1 MPSEMEVFQQ
11 DLLKSVK
18 QMRRGQASRV
28 TRVKVPQAAEARS
41 RVGLSQQD
49 FARLLGVSAR
59 TLQDWEQGRRKPTGA
74 AKTLLR
80 VAFSHPEALLEL
92 HRKNGARLTRE
103 PFSSRIRTNVRT
115 GNKYRGR
122 MINFQTAPERYQH
135 WKLEISGAVA
145 TLSMDVQEDQTLADG
160 YKLKLNSYDL
170 GVDIELADAI
180 QRLRFEHPE
189 VAVVV
194 VTSLKPRI
202 FCAGANIYML
212 GSSSHAFKVNFCKFT
227 NETRCAME
235 DDSKHS
241 GRRYIAALN
250 GTASGGG
257 YELAIACD
265 EIYLVDDGNSAVS
278 LPEVPLLGVLPGTG
292 GLTRLVDKRKVR
304 RDRADVFS
312 TLAEGLKGKRAKEW
326 RLIDGYFPTS
336 KFQPGI
342 NARVEQLV
350 GAKSANGSGIK
361 LKPLQIESTDD
372 SRNYRYVRLHLNR
385 EQRYADLTVRG
396 PEGPQPTTVEEIQEL
411 GDAYWPLQAYREL
424 DDALLH
430 LRVNEPEIGLVCLR
444 TEGSIESVLAVDQT
458 LAANREH
465 WLVREIIL
473 HMARVLRRLDLTAKS
488 FFAIVEPGACFAGN
502 LLELLLASDRSY
514 MLMDEKSSIAVS
526 ELNVGAFPMSNGLT
540 RLQSRFLAEPDKVD
554 ELFGDKKVFDTE
566 EAEKLGLI
574 TFAPDDLDWEDEIRV
589 AIEER
594 TSLSPDAL
602 TGMEA
607 SLRFAGPETLD
618 TKIYG
623 RLTAWQNWIFQ
634 RPNAVGPEGALTN
647 YGKPTQ
653 AHFDYK
659 RT

>member
-1 MPSEMEVFQQ
+1 
-11 DLLKSVK
+11 
-18 QMRRGQASRV
+18 
-28 TRVKVPQAAEARS
+28 
-41 RVGLSQQD
+41 
-49 FARLLGVSAR
+49 
-59 TLQDWEQGRRKPTGA
+59 
-74 AKTLLR
+74 
-80 VAFSHPEALLEL
+80 
-92 HRKNGARLTRE
+92 
-103 PFSSRIRTNVRT
+103 
-115 GNKYRGR
+115 
-122 MINFQTAPERYQH
+122 MINFQTSPDQYKH
-135 WKLEISGAVA
+135 WKLKIDGPVA
-145 TLSMDVQEDQTLADG
+145 QLSMDVQEDQTLAEG

-189 VAVVV
+189 VRAVV

-212 GSSSHAFKVNFCKFT
+212 GTSSHAFKVNFCKFT
-227 NETRCAME
+227 NETRCAIE
-235 DDSKHS
+235 DDSRHS

-312 TLAEGLKGKRAKEW
+312 TLAEGLKGKRAKDW
-326 RLIDGYFPTS
+326 GLIDDSFPTS
-336 KFQPGI
+336 KFQEAI
-342 NARVEQLV
+342 DARVGQVVNLHPDENTQI
-350 GAKSANGSGIK
+350 GIK
-361 LKPLQIESTDD
+361 LNPLAFESTDD
-372 SRNYRYVRLHLNR
+372 TRDYKYVSVKLHR
-385 EQRYADLTVRG
+385 EKRYADLTVRG
-396 PEGPQPTTVEEIQEL
+396 PESDLPTTPDEILEM
-411 GDAYWPLQAYREL
+411 GDAYWPLRAFREL

-430 LRVNEPEIGLVCLR
+430 LRVNEPEIGLACLR
-444 TEGSIESVLAVDQT
+444 TEGDIDNVLAVDKT
-458 LAANREH
+458 LAANRDH
-465 WLVREIIL
+465 WLMREML
-473 HMARVLRRLDLTAKS
+473 LSMARVLRRLDLTAKS
-488 FFAIVEPGACFAGN
+488 FFAIIEPDSCFAGS
-502 LLELLLASDRSY
+502 LLELALSSDRVY
-514 MLMDEKSSIAVS
+514 MLSDPNQRNSVATS
-526 ELNVGAFPMSNGLT
+526 ELNAGALPMSNGLT

-554 ELFGDKKVFDTE
+554 EVLAQENPFDTE
-566 EAEKLGLI
+566 AAEEAGLV
-574 TFAPDDLDWEDEIRV
+574 TFAPDDLDWEDEIRL

-607 SLRFAGPETLD
+607 SLRFAGPETMD

-634 RPNAVGPEGALTN
+634 RPNAVGPQGALTN

-653 AHFDYK
+653 AQFDYK

>member
-1 MPSEMEVFQQ
+1 
-11 DLLKSVK
+11 
-18 QMRRGQASRV
+18 
-28 TRVKVPQAAEARS
+28 
-41 RVGLSQQD
+41 
-49 FARLLGVSAR
+49 
-59 TLQDWEQGRRKPTGA
+59 
-74 AKTLLR
+74 
-80 VAFSHPEALLEL
+80 
-92 HRKNGARLTRE
+92 
-103 PFSSRIRTNVRT
+103 
-115 GNKYRGR
+115 
-122 MINFQTAPERYQH
+122 MINFQTSPVRYQH
-135 WKLEISGAVA
+135 WKLQIEGRVA
-145 TLSMDVQEDQTLADG
+145 TLSMDVQEDQTLAEG

-170 GVDIELADAI
+170 GVDIELADAV
-180 QRLRFEHPE
+180 QRIRFEHPE
-189 VAVVV
+189 VAAVV

-212 GSSSHAFKVNFCKFT
+212 GTSSHAFKVNFCKFT
-227 NETRCAME
+227 NETRCAIE
-235 DDSKHS
+235 DDSTHS

-312 TLAEGLKGKRAKEW
+312 TLAEGLKGKRARDW
-326 RLIDGYFPTS
+326 GLIDGYFPTS
-336 KFQPGI
+336 KFQEGISARVAEVVAAADLKARSDGELSSGI
-342 NARVEQLV
+342 NLT
-350 GAKSANGSGIK
+350 
-361 LKPLQIESTDD
+361 PLEVQVTDD
-372 SRNYRYVRLHLNR
+372 SRNYKYIRVTFNR
-385 EQRYADLTVRG
+385 SQRYADLTMIA
-396 PEGPQPTTVEEIQEL
+396 PDGPQPTTPEQIHEL

-444 TEGSIESVLAVDQT
+444 TQGSIDSVLEIDRV
-458 LAANREH
+458 LAANRDH

-473 HMARVLRRLDLTAKS
+473 NMARVLRRLDLTAKS
-488 FFAIVEPGACFAGN
+488 FFAIVEPESCFAGN

-514 MLMDEKSSIAVS
+514 MLMDDNNSIAVS
-526 ELNVGAFPMSNGLT
+526 ALNAGAFPMSNGLT

-554 ELFGDKKVFDTE
+554 EVFGEQQVFNTQ
-566 EAEKLGLI
+566 EAEELGLI

-634 RPNAVGPEGALTN
+634 RPNAVGPQGALTN

>member
-1 MPSEMEVFQQ
+1 MINPESPVIVFQT
-11 DLLKSVK
+11 S
-18 QMRRGQASRV
+18 
-28 TRVKVPQAAEARS
+28 P
-41 RVGLSQQD
+41 
-49 FARLLGVSAR
+49 
-59 TLQDWEQGRRKPTGA
+59 EQYK
-74 AKTLLR
+74 
-80 VAFSHPEALLEL
+80 
-92 HRKNGARLTRE
+92 
-103 PFSSRIRTNVRT
+103 
-115 GNKYRGR
+115 
-122 MINFQTAPERYQH
+122 H
-135 WKLEISGAVA
+135 WKLEISGPVA
-145 TLSMDVQEDQTLADG
+145 TLSMDVQEDETIADG

-170 GVDIELADAI
+170 GVDIELADAV

-189 VAVVV
+189 VRVVV
-194 VTSLKPRI
+194 ITSLKPRI

-212 GSSSHAFKVNFCKFT
+212 GTSSHAFKVNFCKFT
-227 NETRCAME
+227 NETRCAIE

-312 TLAEGLKGKRAKEW
+312 TLAEGLRGKRAKEW
-326 RLIDGYFPTS
+326 GLIDGYFPTS
-336 KFQPGI
+336 KFQESI
-342 NARVEQLV
+342 DERVKQLV
-350 GAKSANGSGIK
+350 DAEAPSVSGIK
-361 LKPLQIESTDD
+361 LTPFQFESDHD
-372 SRNYRYVRLHLNR
+372 SRNYKYVKLKLNR
-385 EQRYADLTVRG
+385 EQRYADLTVHG
-396 PEGPQPTTVEEIQEL
+396 PEGPQPSNGDEIQEL

-430 LRVNEPEIGLVCLR
+430 LRVNEPLIGLVCLR
-444 TEGSIESVLAVDQT
+444 TKGNIENVLTVDQT
-458 LAANREH
+458 LAANRDH
-465 WLVREIIL
+465 WLVREILL

-488 FFAIVEPGACFAGN
+488 FFAIVEPDSCFAGN

-514 MLMDEKSSIAVS
+514 MLQDSDASVAVS
-526 ELNVGAFPMSNGLT
+526 DLNAGALPMSNGLT
-540 RLQSRFLAEPDKVD
+540 RLQSRFLAEPDKLD
-554 ELFGDKKVFDTE
+554 EVFGDKKIFDTE
-566 EAEKLGLI
+566 EAEDLGLV
-574 TFAPDDLDWEDEIRV
+574 TFAPDELDWEDEIRV

-607 SLRFAGPETLD
+607 SLRFAGPETMD

-634 RPNAVGPEGALTN
+634 RPNAVGEKGALTN

-653 AHFDYK
+653 AEFDYK

>member
-1 MPSEMEVFQQ
+1 
-11 DLLKSVK
+11 
-18 QMRRGQASRV
+18 
-28 TRVKVPQAAEARS
+28 
-41 RVGLSQQD
+41 
-49 FARLLGVSAR
+49 
-59 TLQDWEQGRRKPTGA
+59 
-74 AKTLLR
+74 
-80 VAFSHPEALLEL
+80 
-92 HRKNGARLTRE
+92 
-103 PFSSRIRTNVRT
+103 
-115 GNKYRGR
+115 
-122 MINFQTAPERYQH
+122 MINFQTSPDQYKH
-135 WKLEISGAVA
+135 WRVEIDGRVA
-145 TLSMDVQEDQTLADG
+145 TLSMDVQEDETLAEG

-194 VTSLKPRI
+194 VTSLKQRI

-212 GSSSHAFKVNFCKFT
+212 GTSSHAFKVNFCKFT
-227 NETRCAME
+227 NETRCAIE

-241 GRRYIAALN
+241 GRRYVAALN

-265 EIYLVDDGNSAVS
+265 EIYLVDDSSSAVS

-326 RLIDGYFPTS
+326 GLIDGYFPTS
-336 KFQPGI
+336 KFDESVK
-342 NARVEQLV
+342 ARVQELV
-350 GAKSANGSGIK
+350 TEREGPGIK
-361 LKPLQIESTDD
+361 LNPLGD
-372 SRNYRYVRLHLNR
+372 YKYVKLDLNR
-385 EQRYADLTVRG
+385 EQRYADLTILG
-396 PEGPQPTTVEEIQEL
+396 PDGAQPTTVEQIHEL

-424 DDALLH
+424 DDALLN
-430 LRVNEPEIGLVCLR
+430 LRLNEPEIGLVCLR
-444 TEGSIESVLAVDQT
+444 TEGSIEDVLSVDQT
-458 LAANREH
+458 LTANRDH

-473 HMARVLRRLDLTAKS
+473 YMARVLRRLDLTAKS
-488 FFAIVEPGACFAGN
+488 FFAIVEPGSCFAGN

-514 MLMDEKSSIAVS
+514 MLMDSDAALAVS
-526 ELNVGAFPMSNGLT
+526 ELNAGALPMSNGLT
-540 RLQSRFLAEPDKVD
+540 RLQSRFLAEPEKLDDVLG
-554 ELFGDKKVFDTE
+554 EKKSFDTG
-566 EAEKLGLI
+566 EADELGLI

-607 SLRFAGPETLD
+607 SLRFAGPETMD

>member
-1 MPSEMEVFQQ
+1 
-11 DLLKSVK
+11 
-18 QMRRGQASRV
+18 
-28 TRVKVPQAAEARS
+28 
-41 RVGLSQQD
+41 
-49 FARLLGVSAR
+49 
-59 TLQDWEQGRRKPTGA
+59 
-74 AKTLLR
+74 
-80 VAFSHPEALLEL
+80 
-92 HRKNGARLTRE
+92 
-103 PFSSRIRTNVRT
+103 
-115 GNKYRGR
+115 
-122 MINFQTAPERYQH
+122 MINFETSPEAYRH
-135 WKLEISGAVA
+135 WKLSIDGAIA
-145 TLSMDVQEDQTLADG
+145 NLSMDVQEDQTLADG

-170 GVDIELADAI
+170 GVDIELADAV
-180 QRLRFEHPE
+180 QRIRFEHPQ
-189 VAVVV
+189 VKVVV
-194 VTSLKPRI
+194 ITSLKPRI

-212 GSSSHAFKVNFCKFT
+212 GTSSHAFKVNFCKFT
-227 NETRCAME
+227 NETRCSIE
-235 DDSKHS
+235 DDSQHS
-241 GRRYIAALN
+241 GRKYIAALN

-292 GLTRLVDKRKVR
+292 GLTRLVDKRRIR

-326 RLIDGYFPTS
+326 GLIDDSFPTS
-336 KFQPGI
+336 KFQEAVA
-342 NARVEQLV
+342 ARVQQL
-350 GAKSANGSGIK
+350 ANNSTPVQGIK
-361 LKPLQIESTDD
+361 LNPLQKEIKPAGVD
-372 SRNYRYVRLHLNR
+372 YKYVSLILNR

-396 PEGPQPTTVEEIQEL
+396 PEGDLSANAEGIHDI
-411 GDAYWPLQAYREL
+411 GDSYWALQAFREL

-444 TEGSIESVLAVDQT
+444 TEGDAANVLAVDKT
-458 LAANREH
+458 LTANKDH

-473 HMARVLRRLDLTAKS
+473 NMARVLRRLDLTAKS
-488 FFAIVEPGACFAGN
+488 FFAIVEAGSCFAGS

-514 MLMDEKSSIAVS
+514 MLNDPDTAVS
-526 ELNVGAFPMSNGLT
+526 IQISEMNAGPLPMSNGLT
-540 RLQSRFLAEPDKVD
+540 RLQSRYIATPERVDDVLSHEEPFDAEAA
-554 ELFGDKKVFDTE
+554 E
-566 EAEKLGLI
+566 EAGLI

-607 SLRFAGPETLD
+607 SLRFAGPETMD

-634 RPNAVGPEGALTN
+634 RPNAVGEKGALTN
-647 YGKPTQ
+647 YGKPTKPE
-653 AHFDYK
+653 FDYK